1 LEIDTDKTRN
11 YEFSH
16 QFNDINIVRKYGSSA
31 VVPSSSGQ
39 MSLSREQAEAFADR
53 LADRV
58 ERSGGQYELDAYIQ
72 QGTEPHGTPYT
83 RQG

>member
-1 LEIDTDKTRN
+1 LKEKESVNNLI
-11 YEFSH
+11 
-16 QFNDINIVRKYGSSA
+16 RKVGSSA
-31 VVPSSSGQ
+31 VVPGSSGQ
-39 MSLSREQAEAFADR
+39 MSLSREQAEIFADR

-58 ERSGGQYELDAYIQ
+58 EKSGGQYELDAYIQ

>member
-1 LEIDTDKTRN
+1 V
-11 YEFSH
+11 
-16 QFNDINIVRKYGSSA
+16 VRKVGSS
-31 VVPSSSGQ
+31 VVAPSSSGQ
-39 MSLSREQAEAFADR
+39 MSLSVGQAEAFADR

-58 ERSGGQYELDAYIQ
+58 EKSGGQYELDAYIQ